1 VLFHVSEDP
10 DIQEF
15 VPRQSEVA
23 NDVVVWA
30 IDDAHVRNYLVPRDC
45 PRVTYSAGPMTTAA
59 DAERFL
65 GMSAAVLAI
74 EEGWL
79 ERVCTCRLYCYELP
93 RLTFEPFDD
102 GAGYYVSRAPVVPSG
117 VRVVDDPIA
126 QLKARLVALRVVT
139 TLWPL
144 YDEVLASSLEFSII
158 RMRNALPRHTG

>member
-10 DIQEF
+10 GIREF
-15 VPRQSEVA
+15 VPRPSEVA

-59 DAERFL
+59 DAERLL
-65 GMSAAVLAI
+65 GESAAVLAI

-79 ERVCTCRLYCYELP
+79 ERVRTCRLYCYELP
-93 RLTFEPFDD
+93 ARAFESFDG
-102 GAGYYVSRAPVVPSG
+102 GAGYYVSRAPVVPSE

-126 QLKARLVALRVVT
+126 QLKARRVDLRVLP

-158 RMRNALPRHTG
+158 RMRNALPRRSV